1 MFLVVVLLQDPP
13 YVTLHKDE
21 SGNVTKFEGFV
32 FDLLKYITDELN
44 TTYEVTSVTDQ
55 YGAKPGAGGKWTG
68 LIGELEA
75 KVS

>member
-1 MFLVVVLLQDPP
+1 M
-13 YVTLHKDE
+13 TLHKDE

-44 TTYEVTSVTDQ
+44 TTYEVTSVTEQ
-55 YGAKPGAGGKWTG
+55 YGAKSSTDGKWTG

-75 KVS
+75 NVC